1 MPIPRTTHFW
11 AGLAAGALL
20 ASSIAY
26 AQGVVTLIRGETYG
40 LVIGN
45 TATIYCTLANG
56 QPRRG
61 SDPTVQQTQTTIG
74 GVPMRQIHVTCF
86 N

>member
-1 MPIPRTTHFW
+1 MPRHRAHFW
-11 AGLAAGALL
+11 AGLAAGAIL
-20 ASSIAY
+20 AGSAAF
-26 AQGVVTLIRGETYG
+26 AQSAVTLIRGETYG
-40 LVIGN
+40 LIIGN

-61 SDPTVQQTQTTIG
+61 SEPTVQQTPATIG